1 LADPARA
8 GRERKSPAGDEDL
21 IRGGEQ
27 FLAMLHRLGS
37 QGGTLRIAAGA
48 ELELPTILLEGT
60 GQYRLIAEPGARRPR
75 VRFRPSQAVQRSP
88 ADWTVL
94 FNLRAGSLHL
104 QGIDLIMPDQ
114 DSRTDRLA
122 AAGLLPG
129 TELTLTD
136 CTFTL
141 AVDRP
146 AAALFVV
153 QPEIATSIFQSAA
166 KTAGQSA
173 IIRVR
178 DSLLRSGGEG
188 VAVAA
193 GRRLELELSNVLI
206 STEASLVHAFGSVR
220 QGRADSPAVKVDMDQ
235 VTAIVKGGLIRL
247 DSTPEE
253 PELPFATILAENS
266 VISTANRDVPLF
278 RLDGRDQ
285 LDSLG
290 DKIRWEARKVA
301 YDRIKTYRR
310 DEVARTGVPPRIYDR
325 ADWTSAFL
333 PKDESPVLGD
343 VKFVREIDASQAAWK
358 IERDDLRLAPKS
370 PLVDTGAVVGRI
382 PEPPPADEL

>member
-1 LADPARA
+1 M
-8 GRERKSPAGDEDL
+8 L
-21 IRGGEQ
+21 I
-27 FLAMLHRLGS
+27 
-37 QGGTLRIAAGA
+37 
-48 ELELPTILLEGT
+48 EGT
-60 GQYRLIAEPGARRPR
+60 GHYELIAEPGPRRARL
-75 VRFRPSQAVQRSP
+75 RFRPSQAPQRSP

-104 QGIDLIMPDQ
+104 QGIDLVVPEQ
-114 DSRTDRLA
+114 DSLRTDRLA

-129 TELTLTD
+129 TELSLTD

-153 QPEIATSIFQSAA
+153 QPEIAAPNRQAGP
-166 KTAGQSA
+166 KTAGQAA

-178 DSLLRSGGEG
+178 DSFLRSGGEG
-188 VAVAA
+188 VVLAA
-193 GRRLELELSNVLI
+193 GRRLELELSNTLV
-206 STEASLVHAFGSVR
+206 STESSLVHAFGNAR
-220 QGRADSPAVKVDMDQ
+220 PGRADFPAVKVKMDQ
-235 VTAIVKGGLIRL
+235 VTAVVRGGLVHL

-253 PELPFATILAENS
+253 PELPFATILAENC
-266 VISTANRDVPLF
+266 VISTANRDAPLF

-290 DKIRWEARKVA
+290 DKIRWEAAKVA

-310 DEVARTGVPPRIYDR
+310 DEVAKNGVSPRIYDR

-343 VKFVREIDASQAAWK
+343 VRFLRELDASQSAWK

-370 PLVDTGAVVGRI
+370 PAPDIGADAGRV
-382 PEPPPADEL
+382 PQPPSADDL